1 MCGIFGVTFSSDK
14 DNLGKILADAAER
27 LSYRGYDTAGIATI
41 HNQKITLRKD
51 AGAIDKIRDK
61 YKFDELKGNK
71 GISQLR
77 WATFGRPSKKN
88 AQPHFDSDKTLVGA
102 HNGNILNTPTL
113 NREFKAEGMVIRSE
127 NDGEVCVHSV
137 ERYYKKG
144 KSMLDSIRSSMGD
157 MEGDYA
163 YTITDPKDEDIW
175 VVKKGSSLSLG
186 IGKDFTA
193 FSSDLPSLL
202 PLTKTILRINDRE
215 IAKLSPN
222 SIEIFDSNTGKKIDR
237 KPYIFK
243 GSKQTAQKGKY
254 PHFFIKEI
262 NEQKEKAI
270 EIVNYYKNSSE
281 LNKLKKMWDKAK
293 TTILAGCGTSF
304 NACHLGAYYLNKH
317 TDKNVIPI
325 MAYDVEELYMK
336 NLGKDSLVFLVSQSG
351 ETKDVVN
358 LMRHCQKKD
367 IPTVGVVNV
376 IGSTIS
382 NDSDLLLPI
391 LAGYEVSV
399 PATKTFTNQIVL
411 FLIISLFLSGKKV
424 NKKSLFEAINFAFK
438 PSVTNKLKEV
448 ANILTK
454 NKEFYYLGY
463 GQTLPIAY
471 EGALKIKEVTYL
483 HCEALNSAEFK
494 HGPLSSVHSGYPVTF
509 ISNKK
514 VSKKMQNQVHEVICR
529 EGDPV
534 ILTPPD
540 KDMKHLAFKYIELPD
555 LDDDYSAIAAN
566 TALQLIAYYTSIKMK
581 LDPDRPRNLS
591 KTITVD

>member
-14 DNLGKILADAAER
+14 EDLGKILADAAER

-41 HNQKITLRKD
+41 HNKKITLRKD
-51 AGAIDKIRDK
+51 AGAIDKIRHDL
-61 YKFDELKGNK
+61 KFDELKGNK

-77 WATFGRPSKKN
+77 WATFGRPCKKN
-88 AQPHFDSDKTLVGA
+88 AQPHFDSKKTLVGA

-113 NREFKAEGMVIRSE
+113 NREFKSEGMVIRSE
-127 NDGEVCVHSV
+127 NDGEVCVHAA
-137 ERYYKKG
+137 ERYYRKK
-144 KSMLDSIRSSMGD
+144 KDMLSAIRNSMKD

-163 YTITDPKDEDIW
+163 YTITDPDDESIW

-186 IGKDFTA
+186 IGEDFTA

-202 PLTKTILRINDRE
+202 PLTKKILRINDLE
-215 IAKLSPN
+215 IAKLSPDK
-222 SIEIFDSNTGKKIDR
+222 IELFDSKNGKKITR

-243 GSKQTAQKGKY
+243 GSKQTAEKGKY
-254 PHFFIKEI
+254 DHFFIKEI
-262 NEQKEKAI
+262 NEQKNRGLELI
-270 EIVNYYKNSSE
+270 NYYKNSDE
-281 LNKLKKMWDKAK
+281 LTKLKKMWDKAENI
-293 TTILAGCGTSF
+293 ILAGCGTSY

-317 TDKNVIPI
+317 THKNVIAS
-325 MAYDVEELYMK
+325 MAYEVEELYFK
-336 NLGKDSLVFLVSQSG
+336 NLDKKTLVFLVSQSG
-351 ETKDVVN
+351 ETKDVVSLLN
-358 LMRHCQKKD
+358 HCKTKK
-367 IPTVGVVNV
+367 IPTIGVINV
-376 IGSTIS
+376 VGSTIY
-382 NDSDLLLPI
+382 NDSDLVLPI

-399 PATKTFTNQIVL
+399 PATKTYTNQVIL
-411 FLIISLFLSGKKV
+411 FLTIAKYLSGKPV
-424 NKKSLFEAINFAFK
+424 NKKAISEAITFAFK
-438 PSVTNKLKEV
+438 PTITKKLKEV
-448 ANILTK
+448 AKILTK

-463 GQTLPIAY
+463 GQTLPVAY

-529 EGDPV
+529 EGDPI

-555 LDDDYSAIAAN
+555 LDDDYSAIAAKYRDE
-566 TALQLIAYYTSIKMK
+566 T
-581 LDPDRPRNLS
+581 
-591 KTITVD
+591 